1 MTRSNTFNWG
11 GAIVLSFVVFAG
23 FIGTMVY
30 RMISQRVDLVADN
43 YYQQEEVYQK
53 QIERIQHTS
62 LLKQKSSM
70 TYSIPDQIIR
80 IALPTSVKKG
90 EVTFFRP
97 SDKNL
102 DFSVPVLAQSNSL
115 VTIPTTNLKKGL
127 WKIQTTWTDGREEY
141 YLEDEVVIK

>member
-1 MTRSNTFNWG
+1 MTRSNTINWG

-70 TYSIPDQIIR
+70 TYSVPDQIIR

-90 EVTFFRP
+90 R
-97 SDKNL
+97 
-102 DFSVPVLAQSNSL
+102 
-115 VTIPTTNLKKGL
+115 
-127 WKIQTTWTDGREEY
+127 
-141 YLEDEVVIK
+141 

>member
-43 YYQQEEVYQK
+43 YYQEEVYQK

-70 TYSIPDQIIR
+70 TLFNSR
-80 IALPTSVKKG
+80 SNHSN
-90 EVTFFRP
+90 R
-97 SDKNL
+97 
-102 DFSVPVLAQSNSL
+102 LANFGQ
-115 VTIPTTNLKKGL
+115 
-127 WKIQTTWTDGREEY
+127 RR
-141 YLEDEVVIK
+141 